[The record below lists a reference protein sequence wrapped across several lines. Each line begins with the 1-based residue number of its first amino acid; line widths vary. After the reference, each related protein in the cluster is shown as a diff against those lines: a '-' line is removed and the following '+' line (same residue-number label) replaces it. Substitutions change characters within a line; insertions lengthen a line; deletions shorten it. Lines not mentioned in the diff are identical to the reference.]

1 MKLVKMGVAL
11 MVTIASFS
19 AIQAQTA
26 DEIVTKYINAIG
38 GKEKLDKVKTFYSE
52 STSQVMGNEGP
63 SILTIVR
70 GTGYKVSSETNGQ
83 AFVMVLTDKGG
94 WQINPFAGAATATAL
109 PEEAVKQGQGRL
121 DPFGPLFDYA
131 AKGNKVELVGKE
143 AGAYKLK
150 VTNAV
155 SGETLVYIDSAT
167 YYMTK
172 LIINSQFMGQSM
184 DVISTFSD
192 FRKGDLDI
200 VFPYRVVLSYGGQF
214 EVTNKV
220 NKIEINKTI
229 DPAVFAMPKS

>member
-11 MVTIASFS
+11 IVAISSFG
-19 AIQAQTA
+19 ALQAQTA
-26 DEIVTKYINAIG
+26 DEIVAKYVSAIG
-38 GKEKLDKVKTFYSE
+38 GKDKLDKVKTFYSE

-63 SILTIVR
+63 SVLTIVR

-94 WQINPFAGAATATAL
+94 WQINPFSGAATATAL

-131 AKGNKVELVGKE
+131 AKGNKVELVGKD

-172 LIINSQFMGQSM
+172 LIINSQFMGQTM
-184 DVISTFSD
+184 DVITTYSD
-192 FRKGDLDI
+192 FKKGDMDI
-200 VFPYRVVLSYGGQF
+200 VFPYNVVLSYGGQF

-229 DPAVFAMPKS
+229 DPAVFEMPKS

>member
-11 MVTIASFS
+11 IVAISSFS

-26 DEIVTKYINAIG
+26 DEIIAKYINAIG

-83 AFVMVLTDKGG
+83 TFVMVLTDKGG

-109 PEEAVKQGQGRL
+109 PEEAIKQGQGRL

-192 FRKGDLDI
+192 FKKGDLEI
-200 VFPYRVVLSYGGQF
+200 VFPYTTVLSYGGQF
-214 EVTNKV
+214 EITNKV

-229 DPAVFAMPKS
+229 DPSVFEMPKS

>member
-1 MKLVKMGVAL
+1 MKLVKMGVAM
-11 MVTIASFS
+11 MVAISSFS

-26 DEIVTKYINAIG
+26 DEIVAKYINAIG

-109 PEEAVKQGQGRL
+109 PEEAIKQGQGRL
-121 DPFGPLFDYA
+121 DPFGPLFDFG
-131 AKGNKVELVGKE
+131 AKGSKVELVGKE

-167 YYMTK
+167 NYMTK

-192 FRKGDLDI
+192 FKKGDMDI
-200 VFPYRVVLSYGGQF
+200 VFPYTIVLSYGGQF

-229 DPAVFAMPKS
+229 DPAIFAMPKS

>member
-11 MVTIASFS
+11 MVAISSFS

-26 DEIVTKYINAIG
+26 DEIIAKYVNAIG

-83 AFVMVLTDKGG
+83 TFVMVLTDKGG

-109 PEEAVKQGQGRL
+109 PEEAIKQGQGRL

-167 YYMTK
+167 NYMTK

-192 FRKGDLDI
+192 FKKGDLDI
-200 VFPYRVVLSYGGQF
+200 VFPYTTVLSYGGQF
-214 EVTNKV
+214 EITNKV

>member
-11 MVTIASFS
+11 MVAISSFS

-26 DEIVTKYINAIG
+26 DEIIAKYINAIG

-83 AFVMVLTDKGG
+83 TFVMVLTDKGG

-109 PEEAVKQGQGRL
+109 PEEAIKQGQGRL

-150 VTNAV
+150 VTNAI

-167 YYMTK
+167 NYMTK

-192 FRKGDLDI
+192 FKKGDLDI
-200 VFPYRVVLSYGGQF
+200 VFPYTTVLSYGGQF
-214 EVTNKV
+214 EITNKV

>member
-11 MVTIASFS
+11 MVAIASFNS
-19 AIQAQTA
+19 IQAQTA

-63 SILTIVR
+63 SVLTIVR

-94 WQINPFAGAATATAL
+94 WQINPFAGAAAATAL
-109 PEEAVKQGQGRL
+109 PDEAVKQGQGRL

-131 AKGNKVELVGKE
+131 TKGNKVELVGKDG
-143 AGAYKLK
+143 GANKLK

-155 SGETLVYIDSAT
+155 SGETLVYIDTAT
-167 YYMTK
+167 FYMTK
-172 LIINSQFMGQSM
+172 LIVNSQFMGQSM
-184 DVISTFSD
+184 DVITTYSD

-200 VFPYRVVLSYGGQF
+200 VFPYGVVLSYGGQF

-229 DPAVFAMPKS
+229 DPAVFEMPKS

>member
-1 MKLVKMGVAL
+1 MKLVKMGLTLVVA
-11 MVTIASFS
+11 IASFS
-19 AIQAQTA
+19 SIQAQTA
-26 DEIVTKYINAIG
+26 DEIISKYINAIG

-70 GTGYKVSSETNGQ
+70 GTGYKLSSETNGQ
-83 AFVMVLTDKGG
+83 SFVMVLTDKGG

-109 PEEAVKQGQGRL
+109 PDEAIKQGQGRL
-121 DPFGPLFDYA
+121 DPFGPIFDYA
-131 AKGNKVELVGKE
+131 AKGSKVELVGKD
-143 AGAYKLK
+143 AGVYKLK

-155 SGETLVYIDSAT
+155 SGETLVFIDSAT

-172 LIINSQFMGQSM
+172 MIITSQFMGQTM
-184 DVISTFSD
+184 DVITTYSD
-192 FRKGDLDI
+192 FKKGDLEI
-200 VFPYRVVLSYGGQF
+200 VFPFTIVLSYGGQF
-214 EVTNKV
+214 EITNKV

>member
-1 MKLVKMGVAL
+1 MKLVKMGVAM
-11 MVTIASFS
+11 MVAISSFS

-26 DEIVTKYINAIG
+26 DEIVAKYINAIG

-63 SILTIVR
+63 SNLTIVR

-131 AKGNKVELVGKE
+131 AKGSKVELAGKE
-143 AGAYKLK
+143 PGAYKLK

-192 FRKGDLDI
+192 FKKGDMDI
-200 VFPYRVVLSYGGQF
+200 VFPYTIVLSYGGQF